1 MLLVPYFWD
10 KTSNPNKAHAEGT
23 GAKAR
28 LGLFLSKGGE
38 SVWTLEG
45 PQNRETILEILKENG
60 FPLVNLMCLHGIA
73 YAEIDCGRLCMS
85 DFYLSTEPDVSEKD
99 VWRIFEIPD
108 SVLVSEEFKSISQVL
123 TGSLSK
129 LARISNT

>member
-23 GAKAR
+23 GAKAL

-38 SVWTLEG
+38 SVWTLDG
-45 PQNRETILEILKENG
+45 PQTRETITKIIEENG
-60 FPLVNLMCLHGIA
+60 FPLINLKYILDRGIA
-73 YAEIDCGRLCMS
+73 YAEIDYGQLCMS

-99 VWRIFEIPD
+99 VWRLFEIPE
-108 SVLVSEEFKSISQVL
+108 SILSSQEFTSICQVL
-123 TGSLSK
+123 TGSYTAK
-129 LARISNT
+129 Y

>member
-45 PQNRETILEILKENG
+45 PQTRETIPEILKENG
-60 FPLVNLMCLHGIA
+60 FPLLNLLCLHGIV
-73 YAEIDCGRLCMS
+73 YAEIDYGRLCMS

-99 VWRIFEIPD
+99 VWRIFEIPG
-108 SVLVSEEFKSISQVL
+108 SVLLSEEFKSISQVL
-123 TGSLSK
+123 TGSYTYINSL
-129 LARISNT
+129 T